1 MMKLSVATNFD
12 DKLIE
17 ELKKYPV
24 YEVYG
29 KLQED
34 YIGGGRPSNTLK
46 SVDKTRLE
54 EHVKKVRDSNIKFN
68 YLLNGA
74 CLANKEQDVE
84 WQKNVRE
91 FLDYL
96 KEIGVNALTVTNP
109 FLLQIIKKYY
119 DCFTVRIS
127 TFACIDSYEKA
138 RYWEEMGADYICV
151 DFVKINRD
159 FKTLK
164 YMVDNLKKAKIELL
178 MTNSCLKNCPY
189 IHTHT
194 AALSHASNIMNK
206 DKECYADWCLYKCQ
220 EYELKHV
227 EEYIKSPWIRPEDV
241 KEYEKIGVEHF
252 KITERDFPTNEI
264 IKRVKAYSEGKY
276 DGNLLDLIQNIDDFT
291 SMNEIIK
298 EICNVRG
305 LGCERR
311 YKRHIYIDNRK
322 LDGFIKFFKDGHC
335 TGNCLSCNYCKTIAD
350 KVIVKNDEICNYL
363 EQLYDKFNEAK
374 F

>member
-1 MMKLSVATNFD
+1 MMKLSVTTNFD

-54 EHVKKVRDSNIKFN
+54 EHIKKVRDSNIKFN

-276 DGNLLDLIQNIDDFT
+276 DGNLLDLIQGHGWSN
-291 SMNEIIK
+291 SEN
-298 EICNVRG
+298 
-305 LGCERR
+305 
-311 YKRHIYIDNRK
+311 DN
-322 LDGFIKFFKDGHC
+322 
-335 TGNCLSCNYCKTIAD
+335 NTIFR
-350 KVIVKNDEICNYL
+350 ITPTMTLN
-363 EQLYDKFNEAK
+363 
-374 F
+374 

>member
-96 KEIGVNALTVTNP
+96 KEIGVKCINGNKSIFITN
-109 FLLQIIKKYY
+109 
-119 DCFTVRIS
+119 
-127 TFACIDSYEKA
+127 
-138 RYWEEMGADYICV
+138 
-151 DFVKINRD
+151 N
-159 FKTLK
+159 
-164 YMVDNLKKAKIELL
+164 
-178 MTNSCLKNCPY
+178 
-189 IHTHT
+189 
-194 AALSHASNIMNK
+194 
-206 DKECYADWCLYKCQ
+206 
-220 EYELKHV
+220 
-227 EEYIKSPWIRPEDV
+227 
-241 KEYEKIGVEHF
+241 
-252 KITERDFPTNEI
+252 
-264 IKRVKAYSEGKY
+264 
-276 DGNLLDLIQNIDDFT
+276 
-291 SMNEIIK
+291 K
-298 EICNVRG
+298 EI
-305 LGCERR
+305 L
-311 YKRHIYIDNRK
+311 
-322 LDGFIKFFKDGHC
+322 
-335 TGNCLSCNYCKTIAD
+335 
-350 KVIVKNDEICNYL
+350 
-363 EQLYDKFNEAK
+363 
-374 F
+374 

>member
-1 MMKLSVATNFD
+1 MMKLSVTTNFD

-54 EHVKKVRDSNIKFN
+54 EHIKKVRDSNIKFN

-138 RYWEEMGADYICV
+138 
-151 DFVKINRD
+151 K
-159 FKTLK
+159 
-164 YMVDNLKKAKIELL
+164 
-178 MTNSCLKNCPY
+178 S
-189 IHTHT
+189 TH
-194 AALSHASNIMNK
+194 I
-206 DKECYADWCLYKCQ
+206 
-220 EYELKHV
+220 
-227 EEYIKSPWIRPEDV
+227 
-241 KEYEKIGVEHF
+241 
-252 KITERDFPTNEI
+252 
-264 IKRVKAYSEGKY
+264 
-276 DGNLLDLIQNIDDFT
+276 
-291 SMNEIIK
+291 
-298 EICNVRG
+298 
-305 LGCERR
+305 
-311 YKRHIYIDNRK
+311 
-322 LDGFIKFFKDGHC
+322 
-335 TGNCLSCNYCKTIAD
+335 
-350 KVIVKNDEICNYL
+350 
-363 EQLYDKFNEAK
+363 
-374 F
+374 

>member
-138 RYWEEMGADYICV
+138 RYWEEMGRNCSVFLPRCYLKSRLPA
-151 DFVKINRD
+151 
-159 FKTLK
+159 K
-164 YMVDNLKKAKIELL
+164 YMDTRKRPSLPIKYRLQ
-178 MTNSCLKNCPY
+178 
-189 IHTHT
+189 
-194 AALSHASNIMNK
+194 ALPGISRQPCSVRCVPN
-206 DKECYADWCLYKCQ
+206 
-220 EYELKHV
+220 
-227 EEYIKSPWIRPEDV
+227 PEW
-241 KEYEKIGVEHF
+241 
-252 KITERDFPTNEI
+252 
-264 IKRVKAYSEGKY
+264 
-276 DGNLLDLIQNIDDFT
+276 
-291 SMNEIIK
+291 
-298 EICNVRG
+298 
-305 LGCERR
+305 
-311 YKRHIYIDNRK
+311 
-322 LDGFIKFFKDGHC
+322 
-335 TGNCLSCNYCKTIAD
+335 
-350 KVIVKNDEICNYL
+350 
-363 EQLYDKFNEAK
+363 
-374 F
+374 